1 MEDGFSLR
9 TLVVGT
15 LAAVTSISSI
25 AVLWYIAETQDRVIN
40 LEAIRNTFRT
50 EQLVRYAEN
59 WVLRP
64 GDKATSR

>member
-1 MEDGFSLR
+1 MVSGV
-9 TLVVGT
+9 VVGG
-15 LAAVTSISSI
+15 VWRV
-25 AVLWYIAETQDRVIN
+25 VLWYIAETQDRVIN